1 MKVLLFKDSL
11 TIRFALLSV
20 MLLGITSQAMANT
33 DFDPRP
39 PVDPEYHYYYPV
51 TVSVYPEGAGW
62 ASGAGKYEA
71 GTSIWLSTSGNSG
84 YEFSHWEK
92 DGVVCSNQSSFTY
105 TMGDE
110 RPNFVA
116 VYEYKPSAP
125 GDPQNTY
132 EPKKRLFLT
141 CEQTGCSFN
150 MTSGEKVV
158 IGKSFSIQAFLDRGY
173 TVVGWYEGD
182 SLIATTSGF
191 NYVMPDHDVT
201 LRIDIEYNPM
211 IPGDPASVGGNIA
224 LEADNLDDIDPYV
237 ANTLFYFE
245 KTSFSYTGKPLALGY
260 YSRLNPTVEPLDELA
275 TQAGTH
281 TARIDVTIKND
292 SIDTHRVFNFE
303 YTITQVELTASV
315 GTYTKTYGDD
325 NPAFTVQ
332 YKGFVNGET
341 SAVLTTEPQVTTTV
355 GKESGVG
362 EYVLELSGGVSKNYL
377 IKTNN
382 GKLTVEKA
390 PILITP
396 NDIEITYGQTVS
408 AGQLDYTVSG
418 FVNGD
423 TVDCFK
429 TSPAVTIEGE
439 GINAGEYSLTVSGAS
454 ADNYSINYETGLL
467 TVRKAELTITPKD
480 IVISYGTDIRLLRPE
495 FVYEGFVFDE
505 SESSLSAMPTIL
517 IADNITM
524 VGVYD
529 ITAAGAQ
536 ALNYDISYGVGKLTI
551 EKLVVTFEVKD
562 TTREYG
568 DSNPQFEYVVKD
580 TTGAVLN
587 VNAPVNIKLECSA
600 GPTDGVGEYDIIA
613 SITFDSLNCTITA
626 VNGKLTVV
634 PATLT
639 VTAIDSQCAE
649 GTSVFDLSYRI
660 EGFKN
665 GEDESVLTK
674 KPVVSCDV
682 NASTPA
688 GDYTITASGAEADN
702 YVFVYVDGKLNLYNT
717 GVIGIE
723 SDVIY
728 PVYDLTGRKIGTTAD
743 DLKPG
748 IYIINGRKSL
758 R

>member
-1 MKVLLFKDSL
+1 MKDLFLKKSL

-20 MLLGITSQAMANT
+20 MLMGITNQAMADA

-92 DGVVCSNQSSFTY
+92 DGVECSSQSSFRY

-125 GDPQNTY
+125 SDPQNTY
-132 EPKKRLFLT
+132 EPKKRLYLT
-141 CEQTGCSFN
+141 CAQSGCSFN
-150 MTSGEKVV
+150 MTSGEKRV
-158 IGKSFSIQAFLDRGY
+158 IGRTLNIQAYLDAGY

-237 ANTLFYFE
+237 ANSLFYFE
-245 KTSFSYTGKPLALGY
+245 KTSFTYTGKPLALGY
-260 YSRLNPTVEPLDELA
+260 YSRLNPTVEPLDELE
-275 TQAGTH
+275 TQAGTY
-281 TARIDVTIKND
+281 TARIDVAIKND
-292 SIDTHRVFNFE
+292 SIDTHRVFDFE
-303 YTITQVELTASV
+303 YTITQVELTASA
-315 GTYTKTYGDD
+315 GEYTKTYGDE

-341 SAVLTTEPQVTTTV
+341 AAVLTTEPQASTAA

-362 EYVLELSGGVSKNYL
+362 DYVLELSGGTARNYL
-377 IKTNN
+377 IKTSN
-382 GKLTVEKA
+382 GKLTVTKA
-390 PILITP
+390 PIVITP
-396 NDIEITYGQTVS
+396 KDTVITYGQTIS

-423 TVDCFK
+423 TISCFK
-429 TSPAVTIEGE
+429 TSPAVKIEGD
-439 GINAGEYSLTVSGAS
+439 GIDAGEYTITASGAE
-454 ADNYSINYETGLL
+454 ADNYSIAYGTGLL
-467 TVRKAELTITPKD
+467 TVRKAALTIAPKD
-480 IVISYGTDIRLLRPE
+480 ILISYGTDFRTLRPE
-495 FVYEGFVFDE
+495 FVYDGFVYDE
-505 SESSLSAMPTIL
+505 TESSLDALPVVV
-517 IADNITM
+517 IADTIST

-529 ITAAGAQ
+529 ITASGAQ
-536 ALNYDISYGVGKLTI
+536 ALNYEIIYGIGKLTI
-551 EKLVVTFEVKD
+551 DKLALTFAVKD
-562 TTREYG
+562 ATREYG
-568 DSNPQFEYVVKD
+568 EANPQFEYVIKD
-580 TTGAVLN
+580 SIGSVLN
-587 VNAPVNIKLECSA
+587 VTAPVNIKLECSA
-600 GPTDGVGEYDIIA
+600 GPTAGVGEYDIVA
-613 SITFDSLNCTITA
+613 TITFDSLNYIITA
-626 VNGKLTVV
+626 VNGKLTVT

-639 VTAIDSQCAE
+639 VTAIDTMCVE
-649 GTSVFDLSYRI
+649 GTSVFDLAYRI

-665 GEDESVLTK
+665 GEDESVLTR
-674 KPVVSCDV
+674 KPVVTCNV
-682 NASTPA
+682 NGNTPA

-702 YVFVYVDGKLNLYNT
+702 YVFVYVDGNLNLYNT
-717 GVIGIE
+717 GVTGIE
-723 SDVIY
+723 VDAVY
-728 PVYDLTGRKIGTTAD
+728 PVYDLTGRLIGTTAD

-748 IYIINGRKSL
+748 IYIINGHKFMK
-758 R
+758 